1 MKQKIQETDEIIKV
15 KKAAK
20 GEFAYAL
27 SKNLLKTISNLSM
40 EVMNLNQMSLRDG
53 EWSEETTQKF
63 MSEVDTVIR
72 DKLSKVRD
80 YRRGLV
86 EGDIA
91 EDGEKKKKHI
101 SFA

>member
-1 MKQKIQETDEIIKV
+1 
-15 KKAAK
+15 
-20 GEFAYAL
+20 
-27 SKNLLKTISNLSM
+27 M

-53 EWSEETTQKF
+53 EWSEEGTQKF
-63 MSEVDTVIR
+63 MSEVDGVIKE
-72 DKLSKVRD
+72 KLTKVRD

-91 EDGEKKKKHI
+91 EDGAADKKRKHI